1 MEIYLGEFSALLA
14 ALCFSLATT
23 AFTFAGR
30 KFSATFS
37 MTLSML
43 LSFLFLLPFHLA
55 LTGEVF
61 PSDASLDHW
70 WLLGAS
76 SVIGYVISS
85 VMLLRAFQYIG
96 PRLTMLIVSFT
107 PVFGALLA
115 WLFIGQALSSIA
127 IAGIAL
133 VIFGIA
139 WVVADG
145 KTYQL
150 NLSAADYRRGLALAV
165 AGAFGQGVSYVFM
178 SEGVSDGFHPMSA
191 GVIRTLVGVAFLWFY
206 MALRG
211 QLLADLRMIP
221 REWRALA
228 LLAVGSL
235 TGPVIGTSLV
245 LLSLQYISVGV
256 SSTLSGTTP
265 IILIPVGYLVFK
277 ERIGIRAIM
286 GSLLA
291 IAGIALL
298 FSP

>member
-1 MEIYLGEFSALLA
+1 
-14 ALCFSLATT
+14 
-23 AFTFAGR
+23 
-30 KFSATFS
+30 
-37 MTLSML
+37 MTVSML

-55 LTGEVF
+55 LVGEVF

-70 WLLGAS
+70 WLLGGS
-76 SVIGYVISS
+76 SLIGYVISS
-85 VMLLRAFQYIG
+85 VMLLRAFQFIG

-115 WLFIGQALSSIA
+115 WLLIGQALSLIA

-133 VIFGIA
+133 VTFGIA

-145 KTYQL
+145 KTYQV
-150 NLSAADYRRGLALAV
+150 NLSAADFRRGLALAV
-165 AGAFGQGVSYVFM
+165 GGAFGQAVAYVMM

-191 GVIRTLVGVAFLWFY
+191 GLIRTLVGVGVLWFY
-206 MALRG
+206 MAARG
-211 QLLADLRMIP
+211 QLLGDLRSIP
-221 REWRALA
+221 RAWRALA

-256 SSTLSGTTP
+256 SSTLSSTTP
-265 IILIPVGYLVFK
+265 IILIPIGLVVFK
-277 ERIGIRAIM
+277 ERIGPRAIM

-298 FSP
+298 FS